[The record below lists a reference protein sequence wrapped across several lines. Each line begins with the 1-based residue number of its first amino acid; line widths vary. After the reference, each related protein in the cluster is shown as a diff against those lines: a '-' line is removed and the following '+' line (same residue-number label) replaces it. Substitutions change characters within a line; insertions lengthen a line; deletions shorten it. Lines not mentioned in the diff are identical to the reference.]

1 MMISVILVMMLFSAL
16 LSILMMLCCTLNITR
31 SVIDFYS
38 WSRLLSFNLTFETL
52 EWCMKW
58 FITFNTGKSQLVLFD
73 RLNLS
78 GAIDVKTDYPVLD
91 EKYFLRCL
99 DFINWIRP

>member
-1 MMISVILVMMLFSAL
+1 
-16 LSILMMLCCTLNITR
+16 
-31 SVIDFYS
+31 
-38 WSRLLSFNLTFETL
+38 
-52 EWCMKW
+52 MKW